1 MELFEYQNIYR
12 HEDQH
17 FFYVGIHELVLML
30 ARHFEL
36 SIKPL
41 RILDAGCGTGLLAKK
56 LKQLG
61 EVWGIDIHPAALS
74 FTRRRG
80 VKVKKASVTKL
91 PFENGSFDLVICID
105 VLYHQKVKS
114 DALALKEIFRVLRS
128 GGRLILRVPA
138 HRWLRLSHD
147 RYVHTRQR
155 YEKDELNKK
164 LVKAGFFVEKMSF
177 TGMSLY
183 PALIFHHFWEKIFSP
198 GQDALSIRPI
208 PECLNQLLIL
218 FLRFEVFLTRWV
230 NLPQGIGLIA
240 VARKSARGKFSDKD
254 FNNY

>member
-1 MELFEYQNIYR
+1 MEFSNYQNIYR

-30 ARHFEL
+30 ARHFEP
-36 SIKPL
+36 SAKPL
-41 RILDAGCGTGLLAKK
+41 KILDAGCGTGLLAKK
-56 LKQLG
+56 LERLG
-61 EVWGIDIHPAALS
+61 EVWGIDIHPLALA
-74 FTRRRG
+74 FARRRG

-91 PFENGSFDLVICID
+91 PFENESFDLVTCID

-114 DALALKEIFRVLRS
+114 DALALKEIFRVLSS

-177 TGMSLY
+177 TGMPFY
-183 PALIFHHFWEKIFSP
+183 PGLVSHHFWEKIFPP
-198 GQDALSIRPI
+198 GQDASSIRPI
-208 PECLNQLLIL
+208 PEWLNRLFIL
-218 FLRFEVFLTRWV
+218 FLKLEVFLTRWV
-230 NLPQGIGLIA
+230 NLPWGIGLIA
-240 VARKSARGKFSDKD
+240 VARKSVLGKFSNKY
-254 FNNY
+254 FNNH